1 MSADAQCHAL
11 TEDGARCD
19 REATDGSFCYQHDED
34 DPTVDEETDD
44 SPAAPSLDGDELS
57 ILDVRTRVAETAT
70 DLIGHELDG
79 VSEVMATSDGGW
91 RAVVEVVERH
101 SVPDTQDILGQYEL
115 LLTERGEIEGY
126 SRLGRFRRSDTAV
139 QS

>member
-1 MSADAQCHAL
+1 MSTDVDQCRAL

-34 DPTVDEETDD
+34 DPTIDEDAADD
-44 SPAAPSLDGDELS
+44 PSLDGDLS

-70 DLIGHELDG
+70 DLIGHDLDG
-79 VSEVMATSDGGW
+79 VSEVMATGDDGW

-101 SVPDTQDILGQYEL
+101 SVPDTQDILGQYEVL
-115 LLTERGEIEGY
+115 LSERGEIEGY